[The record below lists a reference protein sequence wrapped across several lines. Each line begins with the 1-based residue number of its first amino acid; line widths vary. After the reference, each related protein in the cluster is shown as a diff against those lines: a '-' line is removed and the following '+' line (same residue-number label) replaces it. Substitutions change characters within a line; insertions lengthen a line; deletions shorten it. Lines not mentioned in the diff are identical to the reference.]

1 MSTVLLFA
9 QAQYQ
14 EPFPFLGEF
23 IKRILALIVPAQ
35 HRFISELRTS
45 VVHFLLSSDVSP
57 RLEEFSPPYFVIYHP
72 HSNCCHS
79 VNSTLT
85 TLHVIIF
92 KHLAYEVMHYT
103 LTNCLFCSVLA
114 CRWFILYGAVLF
126 VVCVWGVIGFT
137 MLISW
142 NNFLSLL
149 TLWLHRG
156 LWRLFSR

>member
-1 MSTVLLFA
+1 MSTVLLLA

-35 HRFISELRTS
+35 HLFISELCTS
-45 VVHFLLSSDVSP
+45 VTYFLLSSDVSP
-57 RLEEFSPPYFVIYHP
+57 SLEEFSPPYFVIYHP

-85 TLHVIIF
+85 SLRVIIF

-103 LTNCLFCSVLA
+103 LTNCLFCLVLA
-114 CRWFILYGAVLF
+114 CRWFILYAAVLF
-126 VVCVWGVIGFT
+126 VAFIIGFA
-137 MLISW
+137 MLIS
-142 NNFLSLL
+142 
-149 TLWLHRG
+149 
-156 LWRLFSR
+156 